1 MNYKSELNKEDLIWG
16 YIAKLV
22 SLGSGIITLPL
33 VLHLLDENEIAYNYI
48 MQNLM
53 GFVVLFDIGFSNQF
67 ARNFAFIFG
76 GAQEISKEGTPTN
89 VDNNI
94 NYELLYKIVRAAKK
108 FYKLTSTAL
117 IIVLCT
123 LGSLYI
129 YKFTE
134 GFSVVH
140 NSLELWLAF
149 SFSIVFDFY
158 FRYYN
163 PLLRGRGDIA
173 IMNKIESITTIFR
186 IVLVVVFLLV
196 GLGLWSIV
204 ISNFIRIFIVRI
216 WYVKTFYNNKIK
228 TEFAKFT
235 SHKYNDWDVIK
246 ALWFNAKKTM
256 IVTVSRLACTELG
269 LFYSGLYLGK
279 ADVAGYGILL
289 QFINIVS
296 GLGSTV
302 NSNLTS
308 VFSTLR
314 TVGDYKKIHEN
325 FYFSM
330 GVTYIFY
337 IVFATGIIF
346 LGPLVLQILKSNVV
360 LPPMLIMI
368 LAFTYSFLQDQHCV
382 CSIYLT
388 TQNKIVDFESSII
401 VGVLATILP
410 LLSLEYTEMGLLG
423 IIIAQ
428 IIAQLIYP
436 NWKWPYEVCKE
447 FKVSYPKLV
456 FNSFHTTLGM
466 GVIYINKIIKRR

>member
-1 MNYKSELNKEDLIWG
+1 M
-16 YIAKLV
+16 
-22 SLGSGIITLPL
+22 
-33 VLHLLDENEIAYNYI
+33 
-48 MQNLM
+48 
-53 GFVVLFDIGFSNQF
+53 FSP
-67 ARNFAFIFG
+67 FG
-76 GAQEISKEGTPTN
+76 
-89 VDNNI
+89 
-94 NYELLYKIVRAAKK
+94 
-108 FYKLTSTAL
+108 
-117 IIVLCT
+117 
-123 LGSLYI
+123 
-129 YKFTE
+129 
-134 GFSVVH
+134 
-140 NSLELWLAF
+140 
-149 SFSIVFDFY
+149 
-158 FRYYN
+158 
-163 PLLRGRGDIA
+163 
-173 IMNKIESITTIFR
+173 
-186 IVLVVVFLLV
+186 
-196 GLGLWSIV
+196 
-204 ISNFIRIFIVRI
+204 
-216 WYVKTFYNNKIK
+216 
-228 TEFAKFT
+228 
-235 SHKYNDWDVIK
+235 
-246 ALWFNAKKTM
+246 
-256 IVTVSRLACTELG
+256 
-269 LFYSGLYLGK
+269 
-279 ADVAGYGILL
+279 
-289 QFINIVS
+289 
-296 GLGSTV
+296 
-302 NSNLTS
+302 
-308 VFSTLR
+308 
-314 TVGDYKKIHEN
+314 N